1 MSRMNNGDDGFVDY
15 YEILQLSPNA
25 DGETID
31 RVYRI
36 LAKRYHP
43 DNNVTGKADK
53 FRLIAEAHRVLSNP
67 EQRAAF
73 DGRYEGNRASILKI
87 VDETSNTDNF
97 AGDQRVFDGI
107 LSLLYISRRRDARR
121 GGMGI
126 VELERLLGYP
136 AEHLEFHTWYLGQK
150 GWIERLENGQLS
162 ITADGVDRVIAKN
175 GLTVSQ
181 DRLLTE
187 NIRPHKNPSGNGSEE
202 LENIDRLRSDDAADD
217 TPY

>member
-1 MSRMNNGDDGFVDY
+1 MSNKPSRDSGFIDY
-15 YEILQLSPNA
+15 YEALQLSPNA

-43 DNNVTGKADK
+43 DNNVTGNADK

-73 DGRYEGNRASILKI
+73 DGSYEGNRASVLKI

-121 GGMGI
+121 GGLGI
-126 VELERLLGYP
+126 VELERLLGCP
-136 AEHLEFHTWYLGQK
+136 AEHLEFHTWYLRQK

-162 ITADGVDRVIAKN
+162 ITADGVDCVIAKN
-175 GLTVSQ
+175 GLAVSQ

-187 NIRPHKNPSGNGSEE
+187 NIRPHRNPSGNGS
-202 LENIDRLRSDDAADD
+202 
-217 TPY
+217 